1 MDLSIKEKNVK
12 LVLRTRKIVDI
23 AHTLKGKNF
32 EEVFFKARNDM
43 DLDALSKIIYT
54 LAEGEEDKKP
64 FSTSQDVYDFLD
76 DYRKEHKKT
85 YDDIFNDLTEFINKE
100 GFFNK
105 KMTKE
110 ELAEKTDGLMSSVDT
125 QNIVKNV
132 VEKTVAQV
140 AEEEFRGYKG

>member
-32 EEVFFKARNDM
+32 EEVFFKVRNDM

-64 FSTSQDVYDFLD
+64 FATSQDVYDYLD

-85 YDDIFNDLTEFINKE
+85 YDDIFNDLTEFINEE